1 LALVGLYFA
10 FLFIGGH
17 IIMSTRLLAL
27 SLRTQF
33 GVVDPTPDASA
44 SLLKTAEEFEEAADA
59 YSIGGCEAPE
69 LVKRCVGR
77 RRGSAPF
84 APQLDATAAQD
95 ATLAVCPRLPDCM
108 CFCAARC

>member
-1 LALVGLYFA
+1 MALVGLYFA

-69 LVKRCVGR
+69 LVNSDSEGSEAPKAEAKDEDNLFGR
-77 RRGSAPF
+77 
-84 APQLDATAAQD
+84 
-95 ATLAVCPRLPDCM
+95 
-108 CFCAARC
+108 